1 MDALL
6 QNFFNLTVYREVF
19 PFLLHGLWPTL
30 WLSLLVIPIGALP
43 GLALALTG
51 SQTRHRW
58 LRILV
63 IVYVDFFRSFPPL
76 VLLILIYFGA
86 PFLGMDLP
94 KPVAVAL
101 GFMLNNSAYFAELFR
116 AGIESVPSGQMEAAR
131 STGLTR
137 LQALRHVIVPQ
148 ATRNVLPDLVG
159 NCIEVIKLTTIASVV
174 SLPELLR
181 AARDAQSLVY
191 NPSPIVLAGLMY
203 LALLWPLVRWLSR
216 LEHKGRVSIQP
227 GRVPD
232 RTRRWNLKK
241 VGV

>member
-6 QNFFNLTVYREVF
+6 QNFFNLAVYREVF
-19 PFLLHGLWPTL
+19 PFLLGGLWTTI
-30 WLSLLVIPIGALP
+30 WLSLLVIPIGIAS
-43 GLALALTG
+43 GLALALIS

-63 IVYVDFFRSFPPL
+63 AVYVDFFRSFPPL

-94 KPVAVAL
+94 KLAAVAI
-101 GFMLNNSAYFAELFR
+101 GFMFNNSSYFAEVFR

-148 ATRNVLPDLVG
+148 ATRNVLPDLVS

-174 SLPELLR
+174 ALPELLR
-181 AARDAQSLVY
+181 VARDAQSLVY
-191 NPSPIVLAGLMY
+191 NPSPIVLAALLY
-203 LALLWPLVRWLSR
+203 LALLWPLVRWASR
-216 LEHKGRVSIQP
+216 LEHKGRAVH
-227 GRVPD
+227 
-232 RTRRWNLKK
+232 
-241 VGV
+241 